1 MQRRVFLLVILLAA
15 ALAWPPEAVRA
26 DIAPPKTPPGSTL
39 LPEDAGTAVRMLTE
53 SVTLEVS
60 ADPQNSDRSVARTH
74 AVFTMRNLG
83 HVDETMAARF
93 PLSFPDGSSDG
104 SFEFPEI
111 PSISVKVDGSSVP
124 TRREMQP
131 PVEGAGYRERDE
143 IPWAVFDVTFPRS
156 RDVIV
161 EVTYTVTGYGY
172 YPQAIFEYVLETGAG
187 WNDSI
192 GEADIIVQLPYAAT
206 DANVFVEESNS
217 SSASTPG
224 AVLTGN
230 QVRWHFEDL
239 EPTSQDNIEVILV
252 APGLWESILKET
264 RLVESNPKDGEA
276 WGRLAKAYKEAARLP
291 KGWLRDDPPGR
302 ELVDL
307 SKNAYER
314 CLGLL
319 PKDALWHYGYADLLW
334 SEYYWESRLSPRG
347 DVQGLLPRA
356 LSELQTVLTL
366 DPRNGL
372 AQDLLLEISLAV
384 EGAVELN
391 GGDYVFLALTATPM
405 PPTPYGNPPTE
416 ANATATA
423 ARATAPPTR
432 PATPEP
438 YAENPV
444 CGAGALSILMPAA
457 ALVLLRRRRAP

>member
-1 MQRRVFLLVILLAA
+1 MQRRTFLLAILLAA
-15 ALAWPPEAVRA
+15 AIAWPREAVRA

-39 LPEDAGTAVRMLTE
+39 LPEDAGTAVRMVAET
-53 SVTLEVS
+53 VTLEVS
-60 ADPQNSDRSVARTH
+60 ADPQNDSRTIARTN

-111 PSISVKVDGSSVP
+111 PSISVKIDGLSVP

-131 PVEGAGYRERDE
+131 PIEGGGYHERDE

-156 RDVIV
+156 RDVVV
-161 EVTYTVTGYGY
+161 EVTYRVTGYGY
-172 YPQAIFEYVLETGAG
+172 YPQTIFEYVLETGAG
-187 WNDSI
+187 WNDTI
-192 GEADIIVQLPYAAT
+192 GEADIIVQLPYAVT

-217 SSASTPG
+217 SSASTPES
-224 AVLTGN
+224 VLSAN

-252 APGLWESILKET
+252 APALWDSVLKET
-264 RLVESNPKDGEA
+264 RLVEVNPKDGEA

-291 KGWLRDDPPGR
+291 KGWLRDDPAGG

-307 SKNAYER
+307 SRDAYET
-314 CLGLL
+314 CLALL

-334 SEYYWESRLSPRG
+334 SEYYWGTRVSPRG
-347 DVQGLLPRA
+347 DTQGLLPRLLA
-356 LSELQTVLTL
+356 ELQTVLAL
-366 DPRNGL
+366 DPDNSL

-384 EGAVELN
+384 DGAVELN
-391 GGDYVFLALTATPM
+391 GDDYVFLALTATPP

-423 ARATAPPTR
+423 EVVTTPTTRTA
-432 PATPEP
+432 APEP

-444 CGAGALSILMPAA
+444 CGSGALSLLLPAA
-457 ALVLLRRRRAP
+457 ALVLIRRRRTP